1 MTAPY
6 SYCKKGNFLFLI
18 FLLGFSRFVYGQNL
32 KFDFGSGQVA
42 KGYVKVSPENIY
54 SNEKGYGFLSRTGL
68 KAVDRKTKNRLQ
80 SDYISSDSSFFFSVK
95 LPEGNYDVKLILGDE
110 EGTSSTTVKVECRRL
125 MLENIGTKAAEF
137 VSPIFTVNL
146 RSPQINASEKI
157 AIKPREA
164 DYLHWDAQL
173 TFEFCGKEL
182 KICGLEITKNEKA
195 KTIFLA
201 GNSTVVDQAYEP
213 YSAWGNMIPRFFKP
227 GAIVVANY
235 AESGESLRSFIAEK
249 RLDKILS
256 QMKAGDYLFIE
267 FAHNDQKQKDLLP
280 FVGYKALLEKFIT
293 ETRKKKGIPVLVSS
307 MHRRNFD
314 STGHIVNTLGDFPE
328 AARQT
333 AAEQKVPL
341 IDLNAMSKILW
352 ETLGPEESK
361 KAFVHYPANSFP
373 GRDKAIK
380 DDTHFSNYGAYQL
393 AKCIVEGIK
402 KAEPELAKYL
412 LNGLPAYD
420 PARPDPVKAFYFPT
434 SPLVTVVKPDGN

>member
-6 SYCKKGNFLFLI
+6 SYCKKSKFLFLI
-18 FLLGFSRFVYGQNL
+18 FLLGLSRFACGQDL
-32 KFDFGSGQVA
+32 KFDFGSGKVA
-42 KGYVKVSPENIY
+42 QGYVKVSPENFY
-54 SNEKGYGFLSRTGL
+54 TNQKGYGFLPGTRIKT
-68 KAVDRKTKNRLQ
+68 VDRKTKNRLQ

-95 LPEGNYDVKLILGDE
+95 LPEGNYDVKLILGDQ

-125 MLENIGTKAAEF
+125 MLENIRTQTGEF
-137 VSPIFTVNL
+137 LPAIFTVNL
-146 RSPQINASEKI
+146 RSPQINTSEKI

-164 DYLHWDAQL
+164 DYLHWDDQL
-173 TFEFCGKEL
+173 TFEFCGKEP

-213 YSAWGNMIPRFFKP
+213 YSAWGNMIPRFFKH
-227 GAIVVANY
+227 GAVVVANY

-333 AAEQKVPL
+333 AAEHKVPL

-373 GRDKAIK
+373 GRDKEIK

-412 LNGLPAYD
+412 LDGLPAYN
-420 PARPDPVKAFYFPT
+420 PAHPDPLKEFYFPT

>member
-1 MTAPY
+1 MTALY
-6 SYCKKGNFLFLI
+6 SYCKKSNFLFLI
-18 FLLGFSRFVYGQNL
+18 FLLGFSRFVCGQNL

-54 SNEKGYGFLSRTGL
+54 SNEKGYGFLSKTGL

-164 DYLHWDAQL
+164 DYLHWDDQL
-173 TFEFCGKEL
+173 TFEFCGKEP

-314 STGHIVNTLGDFPE
+314 STGHIVNTLGDFPD

-402 KAEPELAKYL
+402 KAEPELAKFL
-412 LNGLPAYD
+412 LDGLPAYD
-420 PARPDPVKAFYFPT
+420 PAHPDPVKEFYFPT

>member
-1 MTAPY
+1 
-6 SYCKKGNFLFLI
+6 
-18 FLLGFSRFVYGQNL
+18 
-32 KFDFGSGQVA
+32 
-42 KGYVKVSPENIY
+42 
-54 SNEKGYGFLSRTGL
+54 
-68 KAVDRKTKNRLQ
+68 
-80 SDYISSDSSFFFSVK
+80 
-95 LPEGNYDVKLILGDE
+95 
-110 EGTSSTTVKVECRRL
+110 L

-137 VSPIFTVNL
+137 VSPVFTVNL
-146 RSPQINASEKI
+146 RSRQINASEKI

-164 DYLHWDAQL
+164 DYLHWDDQL
-173 TFEFCGKEL
+173 TFEFCGKEP

-333 AAEQKVPL
+333 AAEQKVAL

-373 GRDKAIK
+373 GRDKAIR

-402 KAEPELAKYL
+402 KAEPGLAKYL
-412 LNGLPAYD
+412 LDGLPPYN
-420 PARPDPVKAFYFPT
+420 PGHPDPVKEFYFPT
-434 SPLVTVVKPDGN
+434 SPLVTAVKPDGN